1 MGSVGKENTIA
12 HMTAQIFFPEKPKRT
27 IQGLKIQCSNPR
39 QGTRHGLYT
48 QDLAL
53 HTPWGYTVSMQE
65 EIKTS
70 ITNRLRR
77 VEGQVRGL
85 QKMVDE
91 EKYCIDV
98 ITQSSAIRSALSAVE
113 DLMLEN
119 HLSEHVIHQMK
130 EGQERKAIGEIIS
143 IFKKA
148 KKK

>member
-1 MGSVGKENTIA
+1 MKKETQTNVS
-12 HMTAQIFFPEKPKRT
+12 HR
-27 IQGLKIQCSNPR
+27 LK
-39 QGTRHGLYT
+39 
-48 QDLAL
+48 
-53 HTPWGYTVSMQE
+53 
-65 EIKTS
+65 
-70 ITNRLRR
+70 R

-113 DLMLEN
+113 DIMLEN

-130 EGQERKAIGEIIS
+130 QGQEKKAISEIIKV
-143 IFKKA
+143 FKKT

>member
-1 MGSVGKENTIA
+1 MGVY
-12 HMTAQIFFPEKPKRT
+12 
-27 IQGLKIQCSNPR
+27 L
-39 QGTRHGLYT
+39 
-48 QDLAL
+48 
-53 HTPWGYTVSMQE
+53 WSMKAETKKQVQ
-65 EIKTS
+65 
-70 ITNRLRR
+70 NRLRR

-91 EKYCIDV
+91 EKYCVDI
-98 ITQSSAIRSALSAVE
+98 ITQSSAVRSALSAVE

-130 EGQERKAIGEIIS
+130 QGQEKKAVSEIIN

>member
-1 MGSVGKENTIA
+1 MK
-12 HMTAQIFFPEKPKRT
+12 Q
-27 IQGLKIQCSNPR
+27 
-39 QGTRHGLYT
+39 
-48 QDLAL
+48 
-53 HTPWGYTVSMQE
+53 
-65 EIKTS
+65 EIKKS
-70 ITNRLRR
+70 VTNRLRR

-91 EKYCIDV
+91 DQYCIDI

-130 EGQERKAIGEIIS
+130 QGQEKKAVDEIIS
-143 IFKKA
+143 VFKKS

>member
-1 MGSVGKENTIA
+1 MK
-12 HMTAQIFFPEKPKRT
+12 K
-27 IQGLKIQCSNPR
+27 
-39 QGTRHGLYT
+39 
-48 QDLAL
+48 
-53 HTPWGYTVSMQE
+53 
-65 EIKTS
+65 EIKNN

-91 EKYCIDV
+91 DQYCINI

-119 HLSEHVIHQMK
+119 HLSEHVIYQMRQ
-130 EGQERKAIGEIIS
+130 GQEKKAIGEIIGV
-143 IFKKA
+143 FKKS